1 MRSGLAIILTSLVM
15 AGATTFVGASDAQT
29 LPPSLRQALDAA
41 VAASPTPKSVLAD
54 QADWQTSLAEPGVD
68 REDAIG
74 SRLERL
80 QAIANRDRRLA
91 AIRDVAL
98 PGPSCVVE
106 ALKGCSAFMGG
117 WLASRG
123 HVLHWQ
129 LQSGFTDADGGAN
142 GVVFL
147 TGSGARLHPV
157 AWGFDAARFDAPVLF
172 GDGDQTYV
180 AVPGIH
186 GGSGAGNAD
195 LVFRWTPG
203 ADRELVQVDT
213 WSWMDQLQ
221 TQLPAGLSG
230 RSVRMDYHEMFAT
243 TPLWREQD
251 GACCA
256 TGGTAL
262 LSFEIRDDVLTLTEV
277 RVQRPDQAAE

>member
-1 MRSGLAIILTSLVM
+1 MRSGLAVILTSLIV
-15 AGATTFVGASDAQT
+15 AGATTLVGPSDAQSV
-29 LPPSLRQALDAA
+29 PPSLRQALDAA

-54 QADWQTSLAEPGVD
+54 QADWESGLAEPGAD
-68 REDAIG
+68 REYEIE

-80 QAIANRDRRLA
+80 RALTARDSRLA
-91 AIRDVAL
+91 AIHDAPL
-98 PGPSCVVE
+98 PGTTCVGE

-117 WLASRG
+117 WLASDG

-129 LQSGFTDADGGAN
+129 LQSGFTDEDGGAN

-147 TGSGARLHPV
+147 TGPSARLHPV

-203 ADRELVQVDT
+203 ADGELVQVDT

-221 TQLPAGLSG
+221 TQLPVGLSG

-243 TPLWREQD
+243 TPLWREAD

-262 LSFEIRDDVLTLTEV
+262 LSYEIRDDVLTLTEV
-277 RVQRPDQAAE
+277 RVQRPGQAAE